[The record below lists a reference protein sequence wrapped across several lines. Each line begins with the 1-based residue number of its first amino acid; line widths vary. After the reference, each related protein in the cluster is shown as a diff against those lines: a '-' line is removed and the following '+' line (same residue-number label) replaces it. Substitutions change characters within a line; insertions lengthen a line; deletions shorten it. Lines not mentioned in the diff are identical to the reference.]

1 MGVKLSVSLPDADV
15 ELLDAVAEERNE
27 SRSAALQRAVRL
39 LRESRLGDQY
49 EQVWKEWEES
59 GEAAVWDVTAGD
71 GITGDEAW

>member
-1 MGVKLSVSLPDADV
+1 MGVKLSVSLPDGDV
-15 ELLDAVAEERNE
+15 EFLDAVAAERQE

-49 EQVWKEWEES
+49 EQAYRRWEES
-59 GEAAVWDVTAGD
+59 GEAEIWDVVAGD